1 MIKAVIFDYGGVM
14 KPETHWAEDIALA
27 YKVSAKIVKKKIKPF
42 INSLQKGITKED
54 EFWKKFSLALK
65 KPIPK
70 NSRNLWRKCVEK
82 NFHIY
87 PEMRRFVKKI
97 RSQRIKTAVLSNSI
111 ESHVKVIEKH
121 AGYKNFDIVVL
132 SSRVGLRKPERKIF
146 LLAVKRLKV
155 KPEECIFIDD
165 RDEFLKPA
173 KKLGI
178 RTVLAKNPK
187 QVIHDVSKILKMEI

>member
-14 KPETHWAEDIALA
+14 KPESHWAEDIALV
-27 YKVSAKIVKKKIKPF
+27 YTVPTKIIKKKIKLF
-42 INSLQKGITKED
+42 INSLQKGIIKEN
-54 EFWKKFSLALK
+54 EFWRKFSLALK

-70 NSRNLWRKCVEK
+70 NSRNLWRRCIER

-97 RSQRIKTAVLSNSI
+97 RSQGIKTAVLSNTI

-121 AGYKNFDIVVL
+121 RGYKNFNVVVL
-132 SSRVGLRKPERKIF
+132 SSKVGLRKPEPKIY
-146 LLAVKRLKV
+146 LLTVKRLKV
-155 KPEECIFIDD
+155 KPEECLFIDD
-165 RDEFLKPA
+165 RTEFLKPA

-178 RTVLAKNPK
+178 KTILAKNPK
-187 QVIHDVSKILKMEI
+187 QVIHDVSEILG